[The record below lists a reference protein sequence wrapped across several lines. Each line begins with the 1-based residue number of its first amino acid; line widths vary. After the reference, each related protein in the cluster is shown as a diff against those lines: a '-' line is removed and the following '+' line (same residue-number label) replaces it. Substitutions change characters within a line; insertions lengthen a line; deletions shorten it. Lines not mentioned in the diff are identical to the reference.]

1 MWLVLNQAEL
11 TGPWAT
17 TTVIAMDYEQQEKG
31 QSQDAVDDN
40 ARAANG
46 V

>member
-1 MWLVLNQAEL
+1 M
-11 TGPWAT
+11 GYYYGYRYG
-17 TTVIAMDYEQQEKG
+17 YEQQEKG
-31 QSQDAVDDN
+31 QTQDAVDDK

>member
-1 MWLVLNQAEL
+1 M
-11 TGPWAT
+11 GYYYGYRYG
-17 TTVIAMDYEQQEKG
+17 YEQQEKG
-31 QSQDAVDDN
+31 QSPDAVDDN